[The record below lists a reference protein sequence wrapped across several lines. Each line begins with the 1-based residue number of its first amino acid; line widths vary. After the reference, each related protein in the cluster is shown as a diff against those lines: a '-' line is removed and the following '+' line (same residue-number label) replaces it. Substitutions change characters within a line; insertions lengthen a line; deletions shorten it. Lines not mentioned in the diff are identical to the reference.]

1 MNWTVVI
8 DGYARKYLKRISKKD
23 ASRIREALREL
34 VSNPYAG
41 DIEKMS
47 GEQDAW
53 RRRIGSYR
61 ILYEVHKSSKV
72 IYVNEIKR
80 RTSNAY

>member
-1 MNWTVVI
+1 MNWTVII

-53 RRRIGSYR
+53 RR
-61 ILYEVHKSSKV
+61 
-72 IYVNEIKR
+72 
-80 RTSNAY
+80 